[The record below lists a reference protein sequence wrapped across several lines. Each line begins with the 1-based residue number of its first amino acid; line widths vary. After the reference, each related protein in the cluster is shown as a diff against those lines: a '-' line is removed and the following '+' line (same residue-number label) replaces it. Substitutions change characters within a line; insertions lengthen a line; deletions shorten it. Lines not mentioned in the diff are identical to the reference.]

1 MSHPCAIVNSHLVRD
16 FILRPLVRGAV
27 LRTVFRRYLSARCLG
42 SRNSLIYQC
51 LILRHR
57 AAAELLL
64 ENGRDE
70 TKPVRAD
77 AELASEAFAFNS
89 CLGTQP
95 PRVFRP
101 GGETL
106 AQALFARTPSAPIA
120 PLGIVQHDSW
130 LRLQALG
137 YSPRA
142 SEARDF
148 NGEFD
153 PGSGRTLVAGLT
165 HASRTR
171 LSGACT
177 GKSSGERVSN
187 T

>member
-27 LRTVFRRYLSARCLG
+27 LRTVFSRYLSARCLG

-77 AELASEAFAFNS
+77 VKRAFGQSLSGRCLRRAKHLPSIPAWAHSRPGSSGPAANPSPSTLRKNPVGANRAAGDRATRFLASPSSSRLFPEESAKPEIS
-89 CLGTQP
+89 TESLI
-95 PRVFRP
+95 
-101 GGETL
+101 L
-106 AQALFARTPSAPIA
+106 AQDER
-120 PLGIVQHDSW
+120 W
-130 LRLQALG
+130 W
-137 YSPRA
+137 RA
-142 SEARDF
+142 
-148 NGEFD
+148 
-153 PGSGRTLVAGLT
+153 
-165 HASRTR
+165 
-171 LSGACT
+171 
-177 GKSSGERVSN
+177 
-187 T
+187 